1 MDRQYLNQM
10 KAELQSFVNEINSS
24 EHKLDYICLVP
35 VLFNDFVLQVDAEW
49 IRKGSRFDAL
59 SIINKYFF
67 KTTAPETRMKI
78 FAINTYKKSGQ
89 WQCPSEDFVLVG
101 EMPLVLH

>member
-10 KAELQSFVNEINSS
+10 KEQLRDFVDEVSNSK
-24 EHKLDYICLVP
+24 HKLDYICLVP
-35 VLFNDFVLQVDAEW
+35 ILNNDFVLQIDAKW
-49 IRKGSRFDAL
+49 INNKNRFDAL
-59 SIINKYFF
+59 KIINKYFF
-67 KTTAPETRMKI
+67 KTTVPETRLKI

-101 EMPLVLH
+101 EMPLVAY